1 MISAHGIF
9 KKFNSYGVATFVF
22 ITGNLRIFFI
32 ENGMMD
38 YSLLTNI
45 AMGIALSACAG
56 FRVFIPM
63 LAGAL
68 AGHFHI
74 VHLPTDM
81 AWLSGWPAIALFGTA
96 AVAEVV
102 AYYIPFIDNLLDTI
116 ATPLSVGAGT
126 VLAASILPLGDNEPL
141 RWTVGL
147 LAGGSAAGTIQL
159 GTGLLRLFSSKLTVG
174 TGNAVV
180 STSEN
185 AAAIS
190 GSVLSFFIPV
200 IVAIVLVV
208 LIVWIVLS
216 LGKRL
221 VGRNAKR
228 TG

>member
-1 MISAHGIF
+1 
-9 KKFNSYGVATFVF
+9 
-22 ITGNLRIFFI
+22 
-32 ENGMMD
+32 MD

-74 VHLPTDM
+74 IHLPNDM
-81 AWLSGWPAIALFGTA
+81 TWLGSWPAIALFGTA
-96 AVAEVV
+96 AIAEVV
-102 AYYIPFIDNLLDTI
+102 AYYIPFVDNLLDTI

-126 VLAASILPLGDNEPL
+126 VLAASILPLGNNEPL
-141 RWTVGL
+141 RWAVGL
-147 LAGGSAAGTIQL
+147 LAGGSAAGTIQI
-159 GTGLLRLFSSKLTVG
+159 GTGLLRLFSSKATVG

-185 AAAIS
+185 AAAVS

-200 IVAIVLVV
+200 IVAVLVV
-208 LIVWIVLS
+208 GLIVWIVVK
-216 LGKRL
+216 GTKRISNWKKQ
-221 VGRNAKR
+221 R
-228 TG
+228 

>member
-1 MISAHGIF
+1 
-9 KKFNSYGVATFVF
+9 
-22 ITGNLRIFFI
+22 
-32 ENGMMD
+32 MD
-38 YSLLTNI
+38 YSLITSI

-68 AGHFHI
+68 AGHFNI

-81 AWLSGWPAIALFGTA
+81 AWLSGWPAIIVFGTA
-96 AVAEVV
+96 AIAEVA
-102 AYYIPFIDNLLDTI
+102 AYYIPFVDNILDTI

-126 VLAASILPLGDNEPL
+126 VLAASLLPLGHNDL
-141 RWTVGL
+141 VRWVVAF

-159 GTGLLRLFSSKLTVG
+159 GTGLLRLFSSKATIG

-190 GSVLSFFIPV
+190 GSILSFIIPV
-200 IVAIVLVV
+200 VIAILLVL
-208 LIVWIVLS
+208 LIIWIVTKLARRIT
-216 LGKRL
+216 GN
-221 VGRNAKR
+221 RNPERKGYMR
-228 TG
+228 F